1 MAIFAF
7 SFIKVAILD
16 LNHDKGLQLQE
27 SLERQ
32 YGSGKVI
39 FIRCDVSS
47 KSQMKGIDQN
57 NNFNGANM
65 SNNLSLMSS
74 TFF

>member
-39 FIRCDVSS
+39 FMCDVSS